1 MPELFMQ
8 THANTLLGQSLRAVV
23 EIQRAYGRERNVPWG
38 ISESAYGARD
48 GAMRYQ
54 YYAFGVP
61 AVSLKRKAF
70 EELVVAPYAS
80 ALALMVDPDAG
91 TANLRTLSEAGCCGR
106 YGMYEAVDHSG
117 VRGAVIRSFMAHH
130 QAMTLLSLANVLLD
144 GAVRRRFHAEP
155 MVQATEYL
163 LSERLPA
170 LLDIAVEEELPA
182 MELPAV
188 QAASP
193 LAEM

>member
-1 MPELFMQ
+1 
-8 THANTLLGQSLRAVV
+8 
-23 EIQRAYGRERNVPWG
+23 
-38 ISESAYGARD
+38 
-48 GAMRYQ
+48 
-54 YYAFGVP
+54 
-61 AVSLKRKAF
+61 
-70 EELVVAPYAS
+70 
-80 ALALMVDPDAG
+80 
-91 TANLRTLSEAGCCGR
+91 
-106 YGMYEAVDHSG
+106 MYEAIDHASMRGG
-117 VRGAVIRSFMAHH
+117 VVIRSFMAHH

-170 LLDIAVEEELPA
+170 LLDIVVEEEQPVL
-182 MELPAV
+182 ELPAA